1 MAEDPYRFFRIEAR
15 ELLQGL
21 SQGVLELEKGVG
33 GKELISRLL
42 RLAHTLKGASRVV
55 KQTGIGDLAHAIEDS
70 LSPLRDSQGVIPQ
83 SRINEILKLLDEIGP
98 RLSSLDPETSSPQS
112 VSTRPTGDEP
122 LETVRVELVDMDGL
136 LEGLTETGV
145 HLASLGQDL
154 ERLARARRLSALLA
168 DAAGRDRRNGDPGD
182 SPRQDARTLS
192 LAGEIESSLTGIER
206 TLGLRAERASRELL
220 QVRERANQLRLLP
233 ASVIFAPLERAARDA
248 SQTLRK
254 RVELQTSGGEN
265 RVDAHVLG
273 ALRDALLQIVRNS
286 VAHGI
291 ETEAERV
298 SAGKQPVGRV
308 EISVERRGNRVAFA
322 CRDDG
327 RGIDVR
333 SIHQAALR
341 KGILPPSRND
351 SLTVEEAIH
360 LLLEGGVT
368 TTTSVSDVSGRGVG
382 LDVVREAASRLKG
395 EINVRTQA
403 GHGTTVE
410 ITVPVSL
417 SSLPAILLEAG
428 GVAAALPVD
437 SVRAIERVRE
447 RDISRS
453 PAGDSILYEE
463 QAVPLV
469 DLSWL
474 LSKDGARKAAR
485 KTRTIMFVQSG
496 GRRAALEVDRILG
509 AANVVV
515 RHLPSWVEADP
526 VIAGAALDPRG
537 APQIALDPDGIVRA
551 AGAGG
556 NRVEQPVEP
565 PLPVLVVD
573 DSLTTRMLEQSILE
587 SAGYQVD
594 LAVSGEEA
602 LAKAR
607 EKKYGIFIVD
617 VEMPG
622 MDGFE
627 LVARTRADRL
637 LRETPAILVTSR
649 GSPDD
654 WKRGKDAGASAYI
667 VKSEFD
673 QGRLLEII
681 ADLMRQ
687 P

>member
-33 GKELISRLL
+33 GKELVPRLL

-70 LSPLRDSQGVIPQ
+70 LSPLRDSQAVVPQ
-83 SRINEILKLLDEIGP
+83 SRINEILHLLDEIGS
-98 RLSSLDPETSSPQS
+98 RLSSLDPATSSQHS

-122 LETVRVELVDMDGL
+122 LETVRVELDEMDAL
-136 LEGLTETGV
+136 LEGLTETNV
-145 HLASLGQDL
+145 QLAALGQDL
-154 ERLARARRLSALLA
+154 E
-168 DAAGRDRRNGDPGD
+168 
-182 SPRQDARTLS
+182 QIARTRKLAAQLVDEVHRGRRS
-192 LAGEIESSLTGIER
+192 DDHGGPSRHEERTLALAGDIEYFLAGIQR
-206 TLGLRAERASRELL
+206 ALGLRADQASRELL
-220 QVRERANQLRLLP
+220 QVREKANRLRLLP
-233 ASVIFAPLERAARDA
+233 ASTIFASLERAARDA
-248 SQTLRK
+248 AQSLGK
-254 RVELQTSGGEN
+254 RVELRTSGGDH

-273 ALRDALLQIVRNS
+273 ALRDALLHVVRNS

-291 ETEAERV
+291 ETEIERV
-298 SAGKQPVGRV
+298 SAGKEPVGRLEV
-308 EISVERRGNRVAFA
+308 SVERRGTRVAFA

-327 RGIDVR
+327 RGIDVD

-341 KGILPPSRND
+341 KGMIPASRAD
-351 SLTVEEAIH
+351 SLSVEDAIH
-360 LLLEGGVT
+360 LLLGGGVT
-368 TTTSVSDVSGRGVG
+368 TTPSASEVSGRGVG
-382 LDVVREAASRLKG
+382 LDVVRETASKLKG

-410 ITVPVSL
+410 VTVPVSL

-428 GVAAALPVD
+428 GVAAALPLD
-437 SVRAIERVRE
+437 SVPATTRARE
-447 RDISRS
+447 QEISRS
-453 PAGDSILYEE
+453 PEGDSMLYNGEGI
-463 QAVPLV
+463 PLLS
-469 DLSWL
+469 LSWI
-474 LSKDGARKAAR
+474 LSRDGAPKSIRKA
-485 KTRTIMFVQSG
+485 RTIVIVQSG
-496 GRRAALEVDRILG
+496 GRHAALEVDRVLG
-509 AANVVV
+509 TANVVV
-515 RHLPSWVEADP
+515 RHLPSWLELDP
-526 VIAGAALDPRG
+526 AVAGAALDPRG
-537 APQIALDPDGIVRA
+537 APQIVLDPDGILRSSRTH
-551 AGAGG
+551 GTPI
-556 NRVEQPVEP
+556 EETVEP

-607 EKKYGIFIVD
+607 ERRYGLFIVD

-627 LVARTRADRL
+627 LVARTRADRR
-637 LRETPAILVTSR
+637 LRDTPAILVTSR

-654 WKRGKDAGASAYI
+654 RKRGQDVGASAYI

-673 QGRLLEII
+673 QSRLLEII
-681 ADLMRQ
+681 DDLMR
-687 P
+687 